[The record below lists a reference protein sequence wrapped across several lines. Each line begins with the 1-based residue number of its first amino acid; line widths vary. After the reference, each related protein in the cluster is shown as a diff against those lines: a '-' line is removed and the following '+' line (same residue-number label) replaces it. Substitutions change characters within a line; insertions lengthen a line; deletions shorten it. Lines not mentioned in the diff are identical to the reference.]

1 MPSDRDQRFT
11 EDGVTDRLYASS
23 FSALLSALPAGLRDT
38 GWFTTKIEGDEQQI
52 VNAVEQICSKLG
64 TVVHGRGGVELE
76 TIAPSPRELAHPRS
90 LSAVHGLGTF
100 PLHVELSHRIRPCRY
115 VVLACLNP
123 GIPSVAT
130 ALLDRNQLAFSSD
143 EKAMLRNAVVLVRSG
158 RRSFYSS
165 ILPADEAWMRF
176 DIGCMEAFDARGR
189 TAIGIVEERLTR
201 SSPTLHHWI
210 AGGILVIDNW
220 RVLHGRTSAEGAVG
234 RRLSRMLIDG

>member
-1 MPSDRDQRFT
+1 MIGDRCQRFT
-11 EDGVTDRLYASS
+11 EGGVTDRLYSSS
-23 FSALLSALPAGLRDT
+23 FMNLLSALPAGVRDT
-38 GWFTTKIEGDEQQI
+38 GWFTTKIEGDDQQI
-52 VNAVEQICSKLG
+52 VNAVEQICSNLG

-76 TIAPSPRELAHPRS
+76 TIAPFPRELAHPRS
-90 LSAVHGLGTF
+90 LSALHGLGTF

-189 TAIGIVEERLTR
+189 TAIEMVEERLTR
-201 SSPTLHHWI
+201 SSPTLHRWI

-234 RRLSRMLIDG
+234 RRLSRMLIDV

>member
-1 MPSDRDQRFT
+1 MK
-11 EDGVTDRLYASS
+11 DRLCPSS
-23 FSALLSALPAGLRDT
+23 FSTLLSALPAGLGDT
-38 GWFTTKIEGDEQQI
+38 GWSTTKIEGGDQQI
-52 VNAVEQICSKLG
+52 ANAVEQICSKLG

-76 TIAPSPRELAHPRS
+76 AIAPSPRELAHPRS

-100 PLHVELSHRIRPCRY
+100 PLHVELSHRTRPCRY

-123 GIPSVAT
+123 GVPSVAT
-130 ALLDRNQLAFSSD
+130 ALLHRQQLAFSSD
-143 EKAMLRNAVVLVRSG
+143 ERAMLRNAVVLVRSG

-176 DIGCMEAFDARGR
+176 DTGCMEAFDARGSA
-189 TAIGIVEERLTR
+189 AIALVEKRLTR
-201 SSPTLHHWI
+201 LSPTLHHWI

-234 RRLSRMLIDG
+234 RRLSRMLVDGQ

>member
-1 MPSDRDQRFT
+1 MRSDLDQRFT
-11 EDGVTDRLYASS
+11 EDGAKDRRYASS
-23 FSALLSALPAGLRDT
+23 FSGFLSALPAGLRDT
-38 GWFTTKIEGDEQQI
+38 GWFTAKIEGDDQQI
-52 VNAVEQICSKLG
+52 VNAVEQICCKLG

-76 TIAPSPRELAHPRS
+76 TIAPSPQELAHPRS
-90 LSAVHGLGTF
+90 LSAVHGLGTL

-130 ALLDRNQLAFSSD
+130 ALLDRHQLAFSSD

-165 ILPADEAWMRF
+165 ILPADEAWLRF
-176 DIGCMEAFDARGR
+176 DTGCMEAFDARGR

-234 RRLSRMLIDG
+234 RRLLRMLIDG

>member
-1 MPSDRDQRFT
+1 MKDQ
-11 EDGVTDRLYASS
+11 LSASN
-23 FSALLSALPAGLRDT
+23 FSALLSALPASLRDT
-38 GWFTTKIEGDEQQI
+38 GWFTTKVEGVDQQI
-52 VNAVEQICSKLG
+52 VNAAEQICIKLG
-64 TVVHGRGGVELE
+64 TAVHGRGGVELE
-76 TIAPSPRELAHPRS
+76 TIAPLPRELAHPRS
-90 LSAVHGLGTF
+90 LSSVHGLGTF
-100 PLHVELSHRIRPCRY
+100 PLHIELSHRIRPCRY

-130 ALLDRNQLAFSSD
+130 ALLDRHQLAFSAD

-176 DIGCMEAFDARGR
+176 DTGCMEAFDARGR
-189 TAIGIVEERLTR
+189 AAIEMVEELLTR

-234 RRLSRMLIDG
+234 RRLSRMLVDG

>member
-1 MPSDRDQRFT
+1 M
-11 EDGVTDRLYASS
+11 EDRLYASS
-23 FSALLSALPAGLRDT
+23 FSAFLSALPAGLRDT
-38 GWFTTKIEGDEQQI
+38 GWFTGKIEGDDQQI

-64 TVVHGRGGVELE
+64 TVVHGRGGVDLE
-76 TIAPSPRELAHPRS
+76 TVAPSPSELAHPRS

-100 PLHVELSHRIRPCRY
+100 PLHAELSHRIRPCRY

-130 ALLDRNQLAFSSD
+130 ALLDRHQLAFSSD
-143 EKAMLRNAVVLVRSG
+143 EKAMLRNAVLLVRSG

-176 DIGCMEAFDARGR
+176 DTGCMEAVDARGQA
-189 TAIGIVEERLTR
+189 AIKMVEERLTR

-210 AGGILVIDNW
+210 TGEILVIDNW